1 MNMFHSP
8 LSLVVAVLSVLAT
21 AAPTHASN
29 VLTPQNFKQSIAQG
43 VWFVEYFSPHCPH
56 CRHFEP
62 TWDEVV
68 DHFESMPDPGVH
80 LAQVNCALNG
90 DLCNDNGISGY
101 PQMNL
106 YRDGEFVETYNTD
119 REFHFLIEFLQE
131 RAEPQG
137 TSQKEDVPTSAEQA
151 ATPTPTPSPSP
162 SPSPTADRLVVQTP
176 RTNPNPSGTVVSLNV
191 QTFDHFLA
199 QGPAFIKFFAPWCG
213 HCKKLAPAWTQLAR
227 RMQYELNVAE
237 VDCEQQKALCA
248 SQGVTGFPMMFF
260 YAHGTKTEYTGGR
273 SYDQLISFADKASN
287 PTMQTIDATQLEQVV
302 RNNPVMYLLL
312 HDASNDRIV
321 TDVAKGAQVL
331 LGSPPVYVSTSSEL
345 LRKHNL
351 ASRPVSAA
359 LLAFKDGD
367 AREPVAVFH
376 FGSAL
381 TAEEDNLHAWMHAHR
396 FPSALELS
404 KEVFQQVMFAPHAPL
419 VVIVAAPEGQQGAV
433 SDKLVEIAKKWRLR
447 VRGSGG
453 GAGSAGAGVGGRE
466 VVFTWMDAGQW
477 GKWLKDMYGVRVQ
490 NEPVVVVA
498 DHSQLMYYDKDASK
512 HAILLNS
519 ISISSALESILAG
532 TAHAKP
538 SRSMLERGVH
548 AMNTG
553 LVWLEGAIPAHPYV
567 TACAVLGFMGVVA
580 MALWTVLKEEPADWM
595 AERRYAKGDRLD

>member
-1 MNMFHSP
+1 MFHSP
-8 LSLVVAVLSVLAT
+8 WSTLVVAVLSVFAT

-29 VLTPQNFKQSIAQG
+29 VLTPQNFKQTITQG

-62 TWDEVV
+62 TWNQVV

-106 YRDGEFVETYNTD
+106 YRDGEFVETFNTD
-119 REFHFLIEFLQE
+119 REFHLLIEFLQE

-137 TSQKEDVPTSAEQA
+137 TSQKEDVPTPAEQA
-151 ATPTPTPSPSP
+151 ATATATPSP

-176 RTNPNPSGTVVSLNV
+176 RTNANPSGTVVSLNV

-213 HCKKLAPAWTQLAR
+213 HCKKLAPTWTQLGR
-227 RMQYELNVAE
+227 RMQHTLNVAE
-237 VDCEQQKALCA
+237 VDCDQQKALCA

-345 LRKHNL
+345 LRKYNL

-381 TAEEDNLHAWMHAHR
+381 TAQEDTMQAWMHAHR

-404 KEVFQQVMFAPHAPL
+404 KEVFQQVMLAPHAPL
-419 VVIVAAPEGQQGAV
+419 VVIVAAPEGQQGTV

-447 VRGSGG
+447 VH
-453 GAGSAGAGVGGRE
+453 GSAGGRE

-498 DHSQLMYYDKDASK
+498 DHSQLVYYDKDGSK

-538 SRSMLERGVH
+538 SRSVLERGVH

-567 TACAVLGFMGVVA
+567 TACTVLGLVGVVA
-580 MALWTVLKEEPADWM
+580 MALWNVLKEEPADWM

>member
-1 MNMFHSP
+1 MVASSSP
-8 LSLVVAVLSVLAT
+8 SCPSSQRLRR
-21 AAPTHASN
+21 H
-29 VLTPQNFKQSIAQG
+29 TPQTYSHPKIQADDRAGRMVRRILFASLPLTG
-43 VWFVEYFSPHCPH
+43 
-56 CRHFEP
+56 RHFEP
-62 TWDEVV
+62 TWNQVV

-90 DLCNDNGISGY
+90 GDVAKRG
-101 PQMNL
+101 
-106 YRDGEFVETYNTD
+106 
-119 REFHFLIEFLQE
+119 
-131 RAEPQG
+131 RANA
-137 TSQKEDVPTSAEQA
+137 AEQA
-151 ATPTPTPSPSP
+151 ATATATPSP

-176 RTNPNPSGTVVSLNV
+176 RTNANPSGTVVSLNV

-213 HCKKLAPAWTQLAR
+213 HCKKLAPTWTQLGR
-227 RMQYELNVAE
+227 RMQHTLNVAE
-237 VDCEQQKALCA
+237 VDCDQQKALCA

-321 TDVAKGAQVL
+321 TDVAKGAQ
-331 LGSPPVYVSTSSEL
+331 L
-345 LRKHNL
+345 LRKYNL

-381 TAEEDNLHAWMHAHR
+381 TAQEDTMQAWMHAHR

-404 KEVFQQVMFAPHAPL
+404 KEVFQQVMLAPHAPL

-447 VRGSGG
+447 VH
-453 GAGSAGAGVGGRE
+453 GSAGGRE

-498 DHSQLMYYDKDASK
+498 DHSQLVYYDKDGSK

-538 SRSMLERGVH
+538 SRSVLERGVH

-567 TACAVLGFMGVVA
+567 TACTVLGLVGVVA
-580 MALWTVLKEEPADWM
+580 MALWNVLKEEPADWM